1 MKTFAQLLL
10 IALVTVGPISD
21 VLADGPRYRLEISGM
36 VCRICSYAVQKRLE
50 DLEGVEQVEI
60 DLDRGTAIVA
70 LHEGGRLDQT
80 TAERAVKGAG
90 FELKAFEPLLGVAS
104 D

>member
-10 IALVTVGPISD
+10 IALVTVGPTSG
-21 VLADGPRYRLEISGM
+21 VLADGPRYRLEVSGM

-50 DLEGVEQVEI
+50 DLDGVEQVEI
-60 DLDRGTAIVA
+60 DLDRGTAIVS

-80 TAERAVKGAG
+80 TAERVIKGAG
-90 FELKAFEPLLGVAS
+90 FELKAFGPLPGVAN